1 MIIVLRTKEDLCVK
15 SFAYKEKLRVKASLD
30 PEFEP
35 AIIGIR
41 NYLLD
46 VLKSGN
52 FEEVFISLERSGIDK
67 SFYRTIVF
75 SDNANKHD
83 DNCFYMERLIKSLL
97 WVKGGYKIQYFGP
110 RKLGEFIKETFSN
123 EGHRSFDSNFMS
135 RIYEKPFVV
144 EFVNKEDIEIIP
156 EPSKPIGRNLD
167 GCRIGFDAGGSDRKV
182 SAVIN
187 GETIFSEEVI
197 WFPKQTADPD
207 YHYNEILTA
216 MKTAA
221 SKMPRV
227 DAIGVSSAGTYVN
240 NRTMA
245 ASLFIKVPDDLFDEK
260 VKDIYLNVA
269 KELGDIPIEVANDG
283 DVTALAGSMS
293 LNKNKV
299 LGIAM
304 GTAQAAGYIDGN
316 GNITG
321 WLNELSFVP
330 VDFNVYSIVDEW
342 SGDYGVGCKYFS
354 QDSVIK
360 LAKNAGIEIDDNL
373 SLAEK
378 LVFVQEEV
386 KNGNKKALEI
396 FQNIGVYLG
405 YALGFYDLF
414 YDMEN
419 ILILGRVTSGEG
431 GIQILKYAK
440 KVLKSEFPEIYKK
453 IKITLPDEKSRR
465 VGQSIAAASLPKI
478 K

>member
-1 MIIVLRTKEDLCVK
+1 MK
-15 SFAYKEKLRVKASLD
+15 SFAYKENLRVKASLD
-30 PEFEP
+30 PGFEP
-35 AIIGIR
+35 AIIGIKK
-41 NYLLD
+41 YLLD
-46 VLKSGN
+46 VLKSVD
-52 FEEVFISLERSGIDK
+52 FEVVFIALERSDIDK
-67 SFYRTIVF
+67 SFYRTVVF
-75 SDNANKHD
+75 SDKADKHD
-83 DNCFYMERLIKSLL
+83 DNCFYIERLIKSLL
-97 WVKGGYKIQYFGP
+97 WVKGGYKIQYSGP
-110 RKLGEFIKETFSN
+110 RKLGEFIKKTFSN
-123 EGHRSFDSNFMS
+123 DGNRSFDSNFMS
-135 RIYEKPFVV
+135 RIYEKPFEV
-144 EFVNKEDIEIIP
+144 EFVDNDDIEIIP
-156 EPSKPIGRNLD
+156 ERSKPIGRNLD
-167 GCRIGFDAGGSDRKV
+167 GYRIGFDAGGSDRKV
-182 SAVIN
+182 SAVVN
-187 GETIFSEEVI
+187 GKSIYSEEVV
-197 WFPKQTADPD
+197 WFPKQISDPD
-207 YHYNEILTA
+207 YHYNEILQA

-227 DAIGVSSAGTYVN
+227 DAIGVSSAGTFVN

-245 ASLFIKVPDDLFDEK
+245 ASLFIKVPDDLFEKK

-269 KELGDIPIEVANDG
+269 KELGNVPIEVANDG

-304 GTAQAAGYIDGN
+304 GTAQAAGYIDHL

-330 VDFNVYSIVDEW
+330 VDFNVNSIVDEW

-360 LAKNAGIEIDDNL
+360 LAKNAGIEIDENL

-378 LVFVQEEV
+378 LVFVQDEV
-386 KNGNKKALEI
+386 KKGNKKALEI

-414 YDMEN
+414 YDLESV
-419 ILILGRVTSGEG
+419 LILGRVTSGAG
-431 GIQILKYAK
+431 GLQILKYAK
-440 KVLKSEFPEIYKK
+440 KVLKSEFPELSKK
-453 IKITLPDEKSRR
+453 IKLILPDEKSRR

>member
-1 MIIVLRTKEDLCVK
+1 MK
-15 SFAYKEKLRVKASLD
+15 SFAYKENLRVKASLD
-30 PEFEP
+30 PGFEP
-35 AIIGIR
+35 AIVGIR
-41 NYLLD
+41 KYLLD
-46 VLKSGN
+46 VLKSGD
-52 FEEVFISLERSGIDK
+52 FEEVFIALERSGIDK
-67 SFYRTIVF
+67 SFYRTVVF
-75 SDNANKHD
+75 SDEADKHD
-83 DNCFYMERLIKSLL
+83 DNCFYIERLIKSLL
-97 WVKGGYKIQYFGP
+97 WVKGGYKIQYSGP
-110 RKLGEFIKETFSN
+110 RKLGEFIKKTFSN
-123 EGHRSFDSNFMS
+123 DGNRSFDSNFMS
-135 RIYEKPFVV
+135 RIYEKPFEV
-144 EFVNKEDIEIIP
+144 EFVDTDDIEIIP

-167 GCRIGFDAGGSDRKV
+167 GYRIGFDAGGSDRKV
-182 SAVIN
+182 SAVVN
-187 GETIFSEEVI
+187 GKSIYSEEVI
-197 WFPKQTADPD
+197 WFPKQTSDPD
-207 YHYNEILTA
+207 YHYNEILQA

-245 ASLFIKVPDDLFDEK
+245 ASLFIKVPDDLFEEK

-269 KELGDIPIEVANDG
+269 KELGDVPIEVANDG

-304 GTAQAAGYIDGN
+304 GTAQAAGYIDHF

-330 VDFNVYSIVDEW
+330 VDFNVNSIVDEW

-360 LAKNAGIEIDDNL
+360 LAKNAGIEIDENL

-378 LVFVQEEV
+378 LVFVQDEV
-386 KNGNKKALEI
+386 KKGNKKALEI

-414 YDMEN
+414 YDLES

-431 GIQILKYAK
+431 GLQIVKYAK
-440 KVLKSEFPEIYKK
+440 KVLKSEFPELSKK
-453 IKITLPDEKSRR
+453 IKLILPDEKSRR

-478 K
+478 

>member
-1 MIIVLRTKEDLCVK
+1 MK
-15 SFAYKEKLRVKASLD
+15 SFAYKENLRVKASLD
-30 PEFEP
+30 PGFEP
-35 AIIGIR
+35 AIVGIR
-41 NYLLD
+41 KYLLD
-46 VLKSGN
+46 VLKSGD
-52 FEEVFISLERSGIDK
+52 FEEVFIALERSGIDK
-67 SFYRTIVF
+67 SFYRTVVF
-75 SDNANKHD
+75 SDEADKHD
-83 DNCFYMERLIKSLL
+83 DNCFYIERLIKSLL
-97 WVKGGYKIQYFGP
+97 WVKGGYKIQYSGP
-110 RKLGEFIKETFSN
+110 RKLGEFIKKTFSN

-135 RIYEKPFVV
+135 RIYEKPFEV
-144 EFVNKEDIEIIP
+144 EFVDKDDIEIIP

-167 GCRIGFDAGGSDRKV
+167 GYRIGFDAGGSDRKV
-182 SAVIN
+182 SAVVN
-187 GETIFSEEVI
+187 GKSIYSEEVI
-197 WFPKQTADPD
+197 WFPKQTSDPD
-207 YHYNEILTA
+207 YHYNEILQA

-245 ASLFIKVPDDLFDEK
+245 ASLFIKVPDDLFEEK

-269 KELGDIPIEVANDG
+269 KELGDVPIEVANDG

-304 GTAQAAGYIDGN
+304 GTAQAAGYIDHF

-330 VDFNVYSIVDEW
+330 VDFNVNSIVDEW

-360 LAKNAGIEIDDNL
+360 LAKNAGIEIDENL

-378 LVFVQEEV
+378 LVFVQDEV
-386 KNGNKKALEI
+386 KKGNKKALEI

-414 YDMEN
+414 YDLES

-431 GIQILKYAK
+431 GLQIVKYAK
-440 KVLKSEFPEIYKK
+440 KVLKSEFPELSKK
-453 IKITLPDEKSRR
+453 IKLILPDEKSRR

>member
-1 MIIVLRTKEDLCVK
+1 MK
-15 SFAYKEKLRVKASLD
+15 SFAYKENLRVKASLD
-30 PEFEP
+30 PGFEP
-35 AIIGIR
+35 AIVGIR
-41 NYLLD
+41 KYLLD
-46 VLKSGN
+46 VLKSGD
-52 FEEVFISLERSGIDK
+52 FEEVFIALERSGIDK
-67 SFYRTIVF
+67 SFYRTVVF
-75 SDNANKHD
+75 SDEADKHD
-83 DNCFYMERLIKSLL
+83 DNCFYIERLIKSLL
-97 WVKGGYKIQYFGP
+97 WVKGGYKIQYYGP
-110 RKLGEFIKETFSN
+110 RKLGEFIKKTFSN

-135 RIYEKPFVV
+135 RIYEKPFEV
-144 EFVNKEDIEIIP
+144 EFVDKDDIEIIP

-167 GCRIGFDAGGSDRKV
+167 GYRIGFDAGGSDRKV
-182 SAVIN
+182 SAVVN
-187 GETIFSEEVI
+187 GKSIYSEEVI
-197 WFPKQTADPD
+197 WFPKQTSDPD
-207 YHYNEILTA
+207 YHYNEILQA

-245 ASLFIKVPDDLFDEK
+245 ASLFIKVPDDLFEEK

-269 KELGDIPIEVANDG
+269 KELGDVPIEVANDG

-304 GTAQAAGYIDGN
+304 GTAQAAGYIDHF

-330 VDFNVYSIVDEW
+330 VDFNVNSIVDEW

-360 LAKNAGIEIDDNL
+360 LAKNAGIEIDENL

-378 LVFVQEEV
+378 LVFVQDEV
-386 KNGNKKALEI
+386 KKGNKKALEI

-414 YDMEN
+414 YDLES

-431 GIQILKYAK
+431 GLQIVKYAK
-440 KVLKSEFPEIYKK
+440 KVLKSEFPELSKK
-453 IKITLPDEKSRR
+453 IKLILPDEKSRR

-478 K
+478 

>member
-1 MIIVLRTKEDLCVK
+1 
-15 SFAYKEKLRVKASLD
+15 
-30 PEFEP
+30 
-35 AIIGIR
+35 
-41 NYLLD
+41 
-46 VLKSGN
+46 
-52 FEEVFISLERSGIDK
+52 LE
-67 SFYRTIVF
+67 
-75 SDNANKHD
+75 
-83 DNCFYMERLIKSLL
+83 
-97 WVKGGYKIQYFGP
+97 
-110 RKLGEFIKETFSN
+110 
-123 EGHRSFDSNFMS
+123 
-135 RIYEKPFVV
+135 
-144 EFVNKEDIEIIP
+144 
-156 EPSKPIGRNLD
+156 
-167 GCRIGFDAGGSDRKV
+167 
-182 SAVIN
+182 
-187 GETIFSEEVI
+187 
-197 WFPKQTADPD
+197 
-207 YHYNEILTA
+207 A

-227 DAIGVSSAGTYVN
+227 DAIGVSSAGTFVN

-245 ASLFIKVPDDLFDEK
+245 ASLFIKVPDDLFNAK
-260 VKDIYLNVA
+260 IKDIYLNVA
-269 KELGDIPIEVANDG
+269 KELGEVPIEVANDG

-304 GTAQAAGYIDGN
+304 GTAQAAGYIDYN

-330 VDFNVYSIVDEW
+330 VDFNVNSIVDEW

-360 LAKNAGIEIDDNL
+360 LAKNAGIEIDESL

-386 KNGNKKALEI
+386 KKGNKKALEI

-414 YDMEN
+414 YDLEN
-419 ILILGRVTSGEG
+419 VLILGRVTSGEG
-431 GIQILKYAK
+431 GLQIVKYAK
-440 KVLKSEFPEIYKK
+440 KVLKSEFPDLNKK
-453 IKITLPDEKSRR
+453 IQLILPDEKSRR

-478 K
+478 KL

>member
-1 MIIVLRTKEDLCVK
+1 VK

-41 NYLLD
+41 KYLLD
-46 VLKSGN
+46 VLKSGD
-52 FEEVFISLERSGIDK
+52 FEEVLISLERSGIDK
-67 SFYRTIVF
+67 SFYRTVVF
-75 SDNANKHD
+75 SDSTNKHD

-97 WVKGGYKIQYFGP
+97 WVKGGYKIQYYGP

-123 EGHRSFDSNFMS
+123 EGSRSFDSNFMS

-167 GCRIGFDAGGSDRKV
+167 GYRIGFDAGGSDRKV
-182 SAVIN
+182 SAVVN
-187 GETIFSEEVI
+187 GETIYSEEVI

-245 ASLFIKVPDDLFDEK
+245 ASLFIKVPDSLFDEK

-269 KELGDIPIEVANDG
+269 KELGDVPIEVANDG

-330 VDFNVYSIVDEW
+330 VDFNVKSIVDEW

-360 LAKNAGIEIDDNL
+360 LAENAGIDIDDNL

-440 KVLKSEFPEIYKK
+440 KVLKSEFPDIYKK
-453 IKITLPDEKSRR
+453 IKLTLPDEKSRR